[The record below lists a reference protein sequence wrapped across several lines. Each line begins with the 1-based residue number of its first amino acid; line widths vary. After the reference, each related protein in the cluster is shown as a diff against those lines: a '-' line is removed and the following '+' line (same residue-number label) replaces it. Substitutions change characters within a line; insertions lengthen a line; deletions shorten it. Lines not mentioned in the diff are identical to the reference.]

1 MALSTQNIVWFL
13 NFDEQLISWM
23 NSTTKSMKMGAQ
35 QIIIVETV
43 HLVKWILIINFD
55 IFFNFHTRS
64 NNFQFVFQS

>member
-35 QIIIVETV
+35 QIIIVEIV
-43 HLVKWILIINFD
+43 HLVKWILIINFE
-55 IFFNFHTRS
+55 IFLNFHTRS